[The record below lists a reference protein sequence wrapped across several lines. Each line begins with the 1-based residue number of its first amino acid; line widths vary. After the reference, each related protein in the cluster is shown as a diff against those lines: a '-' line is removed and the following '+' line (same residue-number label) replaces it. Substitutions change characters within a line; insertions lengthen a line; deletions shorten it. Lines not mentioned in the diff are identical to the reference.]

1 MSGTNL
7 GAGTGPVP
15 DNGEGGNAAAIAPV
29 TTGLLPPEHW
39 TQLGQVRALK
49 YHISSESQRYYLTC
63 YMQVNVFDNDD
74 TESARARAN
83 LSSTASISSSIVKY
97 RTIQGRTYHS
107 ELGNASYCD
116 FADQYPNATVI
127 GTDISPIQPS
137 DIDDYTREWSF
148 PDNDFDFVH
157 AYRVTAPGG
166 YLESYEGSP
175 NVRSDDDT
183 LPSGTAMAQWGPL
196 FINGGK
202 LIGRSFSVVDDDI
215 QKKAMAAAG
224 FVDIQDRLIKVP
236 SGPWTADP
244 RVREIGVFSQ
254 RAVESD
260 IEGFIL
266 FFTNVQ

>member
-107 ELGNASYCD
+107 ELGNASYC
-116 FADQYPNATVI
+116 
-127 GTDISPIQPS
+127 